1 MQKEFLCFFILISGE
16 KLCILFLMTVDY
28 IKKMLEEKLAYA
40 PQLGAKIKLDFGDDG
55 LLFIDGTQAPAIVN
69 NDDVEADTTF
79 VCSMD
84 LLQAIVAGT
93 QDPTMAFMT
102 GKLKIKGSMGYALK
116 LSSLF
121 EE

>member
-1 MQKEFLCFFILISGE
+1 
-16 KLCILFLMTVDY
+16 
-28 IKKMLEEKLAYA
+28 MLEEKLAYA

-55 LLFIDGTQAPAIVN
+55 LLFIDGTQMPTVVHNA
-69 NDDVEADTTF
+69 DEEADTTF

-84 LLQAIVAGT
+84 LLQSIVNGT

-102 GKLKIKGSMGYALK
+102 GKLKVKGSMGYALK

-121 EE
+121 ED